1 MATAE
6 VGTSGSTQSGK
17 FQYKENRSV
26 NAEVSGEV
34 VEIVNDEGAL
44 VSDGSTIIRLES
56 DNVTDSVQSA
66 SDNVKDAQISLENQY
81 ENLEDYTVKSP
92 INGTVIEKLVKAGD
106 TIDAGAKLCT
116 IYDLSY
122 LKMTMNV
129 DELDINKISVGQ
141 DVTITAD
148 AVEGK
153 TFAGKVTKINMAG
166 TTTNGVTTYP
176 VEVQIDNPDED
187 LLPGMNVSTEIV
199 VSQADDVIAIPV
211 GAVTRGN
218 MVLVKT
224 GANSSEDPSIPEGYE
239 LSLIH
244 I

>member
-1 MATAE
+1 MPGNMIVKNVKINVDNPGAISEEQMATAE

-92 INGTVIEKLVKAGD
+92 INGTVIEKLVKA
-106 TIDAGAKLCT
+106 K
-116 IYDLSY
+116 
-122 LKMTMNV
+122 
-129 DELDINKISVGQ
+129 
-141 DVTITAD
+141 
-148 AVEGK
+148 
-153 TFAGKVTKINMAG
+153 
-166 TTTNGVTTYP
+166 
-176 VEVQIDNPDED
+176 
-187 LLPGMNVSTEIV
+187 
-199 VSQADDVIAIPV
+199 
-211 GAVTRGN
+211 
-218 MVLVKT
+218 
-224 GANSSEDPSIPEGYE
+224 
-239 LSLIH
+239 
-244 I
+244 

>member
-1 MATAE
+1 M
-6 VGTSGSTQSGK
+6 
-17 FQYKENRSV
+17 
-26 NAEVSGEV
+26 
-34 VEIVNDEGAL
+34 

-129 DELDINKISVGQ
+129 DCLLYTSGLDMTAAKEAFAEFLDDTNLDSRQIYFVNQIVEFIVHNGMMKDLSAVSYTHL
-141 DVTITAD
+141 DVYKRQ
-148 AVEGK
+148 ERR
-153 TFAGKVTKINMAG
+153 
-166 TTTNGVTTYP
+166 GVR
-176 VEVQIDNPDED
+176 QKN
-187 LLPGMNVSTEIV
+187 
-199 VSQADDVIAIPV
+199 
-211 GAVTRGN
+211 
-218 MVLVKT
+218 
-224 GANSSEDPSIPEGYE
+224 
-239 LSLIH
+239 LSLSKIKEFEVPFAPVSYTH
-244 I
+244 LY

>member
-81 ENLEDYTVKSP
+81 ENLEDYTV
-92 INGTVIEKLVKAGD
+92 
-106 TIDAGAKLCT
+106 
-116 IYDLSY
+116 
-122 LKMTMNV
+122 
-129 DELDINKISVGQ
+129 
-141 DVTITAD
+141 
-148 AVEGK
+148 
-153 TFAGKVTKINMAG
+153 
-166 TTTNGVTTYP
+166 
-176 VEVQIDNPDED
+176 
-187 LLPGMNVSTEIV
+187 
-199 VSQADDVIAIPV
+199 
-211 GAVTRGN
+211 
-218 MVLVKT
+218 
-224 GANSSEDPSIPEGYE
+224 
-239 LSLIH
+239 
-244 I
+244 